1 MSPTTG
7 KYPIDKRARRTVIID
22 FGFTDKEEER
32 IADRA
37 AEFGM
42 TPEEYL
48 RTRSSL
54 EP

>member
-1 MSPTTG
+1 MTPTTG
-7 KYPIDKRARRTVIID
+7 KGAIDKRARRTVIID
-22 FGFTDKEEER
+22 FGFTAKEEER

-37 AEFGM
+37 AQFGL

-48 RTRSSL
+48 RARPHL